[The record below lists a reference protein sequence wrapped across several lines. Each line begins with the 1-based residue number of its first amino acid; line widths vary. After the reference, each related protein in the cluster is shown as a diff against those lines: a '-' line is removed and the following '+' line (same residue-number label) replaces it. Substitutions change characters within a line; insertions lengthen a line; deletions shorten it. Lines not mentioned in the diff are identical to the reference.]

1 MSTDV
6 YTKVV
11 LTVIAGCLVWI
22 CLSGATPRVMAQ
34 AKRPDPTPV
43 ILVDDRGIPV
53 PTMQGLRVNFGT
65 QVVPVTVRN
74 QSLPVDVSNTSLPV
88 HLTSIQRG
96 SRWDA
101 IDVQVGRSPSTPM
114 PTP

>member
-1 MSTDV
+1 MNTDV

-11 LTVIAGCLVWI
+11 LTVIAGCLVWM
-22 CLSGATPRVMAQ
+22 CLSGATPGVMAQ
-34 AKRPDPTPV
+34 AKQPDPTPV
-43 ILVDDRGIPV
+43 ILVDERGVPV
-53 PTMQGLRVNFGT
+53 PTTTEGLRINLGAL
-65 QVVPVTVRN
+65 VVPVAVRN
-74 QSLPVDVSNTSLPV
+74 QSLPV

-96 SRWDA
+96 GRWDA